1 MVPLVFL
8 LFFLLLAFSPV
19 RGVSQR
25 ILTLRECYEKAEASA
40 PLASENRAHTGIWQ
54 LRDANL
60 SKGWLPS
67 LGAGGQLVYN
77 SSVVDLTEVMGALP
91 VPGIGQ
97 LIKPLPHEQ
106 YKVTLEISQMIY
118 DGGAVK
124 GSRAVER
131 AGLQV
136 QKKQTE
142 ADLYQLRSQV
152 NGYYFNLLLLDRQKE
167 LLGNF
172 LVLIEKRLASLE
184 SARENGMALLS
195 DIDVLTSEKIRL
207 QQQLTENR
215 IRRAS
220 FLKLLSD
227 ITGTPVDD
235 SAVLELPTVGE
246 SLPGELARPELDLF
260 DLKREQLD
268 ASLLLLQSRLKP
280 VAFGFATL
288 GYGNPPGNNFFKDE
302 FAPYYL
308 IGAGL
313 KWTLW
318 DWARTR
324 NEKQVVALQKTVL
337 EGRRQ
342 ELADHIRRALDA
354 KKAEIASLG
363 ALLETDSSLIALR
376 RRITATAESQYAN
389 GVVTATDYLQELHAE
404 QQALINHEIHR
415 ISLLLARVEYLH
427 ITGGALP

>member
-1 MVPLVFL
+1 MEPLGLSDSARQCPHCGAIQNGNRGMVPLVFL

-40 PLASENRAHTGIWQ
+40 PLASENQTHTGIWQ

-215 IRRAS
+215 IRR
-220 FLKLLSD
+220 
-227 ITGTPVDD
+227 
-235 SAVLELPTVGE
+235 E
-246 SLPGELARPELDLF
+246 
-260 DLKREQLD
+260 
-268 ASLLLLQSRLKP
+268 
-280 VAFGFATL
+280 
-288 GYGNPPGNNFFKDE
+288 
-302 FAPYYL
+302 
-308 IGAGL
+308 IG
-313 KWTLW
+313 
-318 DWARTR
+318 
-324 NEKQVVALQKTVL
+324 
-337 EGRRQ
+337 
-342 ELADHIRRALDA
+342 RAH
-354 KKAEIASLG
+354 
-363 ALLETDSSLIALR
+363 
-376 RRITATAESQYAN
+376 
-389 GVVTATDYLQELHAE
+389 V
-404 QQALINHEIHR
+404 
-415 ISLLLARVEYLH
+415 
-427 ITGGALP
+427 